1 MVGSSCVPIGGVEL
15 TWVILPIFF
24 WQHLLDAWAI
34 FEEMNVLSMQV
45 L

>member
-1 MVGSSCVPIGGVEL
+1 MVGSSYVAIRWSGTHLGNYSNL
-15 TWVILPIFF
+15 F
-24 WQHLLDAWAI
+24 WQRLLDAWAI